1 MYRSCALNNKSKY
14 NERHNTRHYIAEILL
29 KVAFN
34 INQSINERHTN
45 FYELNF
51 SVLLVLM
58 VFYIQIIYFT
68 PDRVCKSTL
77 PVWKLYCKH
86 KYTSE
91 NSKDEV
97 KNGQSRETAKKTQDD
112 GKQNK
117 TTLCGNKHK

>member
-1 MYRSCALNNKSKY
+1 M
-14 NERHNTRHYIAEILL
+14 
-29 KVAFN
+29 
-34 INQSINERHTN
+34 
-45 FYELNF
+45 
-51 SVLLVLM
+51 LVFM

-77 PVWKLYCKH
+77 PVWKLDCKH

-91 NSKDEV
+91 NSEDAV
-97 KNGQSRETAKKTQDD
+97 KNGQSRETDNKAQDK